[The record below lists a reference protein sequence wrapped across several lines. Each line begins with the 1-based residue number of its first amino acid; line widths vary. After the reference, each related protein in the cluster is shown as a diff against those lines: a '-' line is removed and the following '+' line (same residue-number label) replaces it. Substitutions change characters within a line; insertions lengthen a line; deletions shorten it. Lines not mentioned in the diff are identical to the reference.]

1 MKTGWQ
7 GGMIQ
12 GAEGADSKG
21 NAMSCAPTKAR
32 KKTLRE
38 REEERA
44 DFSGGKRRMTARDL
58 LNSGLVG
65 LWKDR
70 TDIKDSVSFARELRK
85 RASHRRACTEDMT

>member
-1 MKTGWQ
+1 MGSPTAKT
-7 GGMIQ
+7 
-12 GAEGADSKG
+12 
-21 NAMSCAPTKAR
+21 R

-58 LNSGLVG
+58 LNCGFVG

-70 TDIKDSVSFARELRK
+70 TDIKDSIAFARELRK
-85 RASHRRACTEDMT
+85 RAQQRHRE